1 MKRALIPVV
10 LLLTAC
16 AKPPEDIAAA
26 AVPVDPYIRK
36 SCVELAA
43 LHAER
48 RRALGELEAR
58 QRATAQEDRD
68 AMWAVH
74 IPMASV
80 RGGDKEEEVASAKGE
95 LQAVASALR
104 AGGCDL

>member
-1 MKRALIPVV
+1 MKRILIPSI

-26 AVPVDPYIRK
+26 VVPTAPYMGK
-36 SCVELAA
+36 SCAELAA
-43 LHAER
+43 LDTKGRQVLAEVE
-48 RRALGELEAR
+48 GR

-74 IPMASV
+74 IPMGSLR
-80 RGGDKEEEVASAKGE
+80 RGDREKEVASAKGD
-95 LQAVASALR
+95 LNAIASARR
-104 AGGCDL
+104 AGGC

>member
-1 MKRALIPVV
+1 MKRILIPVV

-26 AVPVDPYIRK
+26 VVPVGPYVQK

-43 LHAER
+43 LHVER
-48 RRALGELEAR
+48 RQALSELEAR

-74 IPMASV
+74 IPMATV
-80 RGGDKEEEVASAKGE
+80 RGGDKAEEVASAKGE
-95 LQAVASALR
+95 LEAIASAR
-104 AGGCDL
+104 RSGGCDL